1 METTENTTMALARA
15 IQQSMLKQSV
25 PQCTCGSIHL
35 ENRMLED
42 VGGDFYYFQNHGP
55 EQVAFAIGDVM
66 GHGISAALVMTQIM
80 GLIQA
85 DKGNRTRPAQ
95 MAQTINQS
103 LIDLGQRLD
112 TPMTCSVLYG
122 LVDLPSGVLLYVNAG
137 HPRPVIHNH
146 SSGLTHLLGPT
157 TALLG
162 VHDHTP
168 GESCHQFAR
177 GDRVVLYTDGITE
190 ARNQADELFGDE
202 RLKTVVHDH
211 AKKDAATLAAELF
224 GACDAFTGN
233 VPTGQDDMTLMIIDF
248 EQAGQ

>member
-1 METTENTTMALARA
+1 METTENTAMALARA

-25 PQCTCGSIHL
+25 PHCTCGTIHL

-80 GLIQA
+80 GLIRA
-85 DKGNRTRPAQ
+85 DKPNRTRPGQ
-95 MAQTINQS
+95 ITKTINQS
-103 LIDLGQRLD
+103 LLDLGRHLD
-112 TPMTCSVLYG
+112 TPVTCSVLYG

-137 HPRPVIHNH
+137 HPRPIIHNH
-146 SSGLTHLLGPT
+146 ASGITSILGPT

-168 GESCHQFAR
+168 GESCHQFAQ
-177 GDRVVLYTDGITE
+177 GDRMVLYTDGITE
-190 ARNQADELFGDE
+190 ARNIDDELFGDE

-211 AKKDAATLAAELF
+211 ADKDAATLAAGLF
-224 GACDAFTGN
+224 DTCDAFTGN
-233 VPTGQDDMTLMIIDF
+233 APTQQDDMTLMIIDF
-248 EQAGQ
+248 QQAGP